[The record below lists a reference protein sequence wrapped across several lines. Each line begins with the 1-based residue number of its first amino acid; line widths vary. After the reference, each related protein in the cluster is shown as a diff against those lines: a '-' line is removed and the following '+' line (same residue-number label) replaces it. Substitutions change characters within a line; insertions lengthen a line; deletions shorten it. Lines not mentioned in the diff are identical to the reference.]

1 MRKNMKS
8 LSKNIIFRSLRIS
21 LPRPPAKAGGN
32 SAGGNSAGGNS
43 VRGNSVRGC
52 SVEYLKKWVYLMR
65 RTGLW
70 FWFQGEV
77 KTDIFAVLSI
87 FTCYRQPM
95 DNLAIS
101 NLWADK

>member
-1 MRKNMKS
+1 M
-8 LSKNIIFRSLRIS
+8 S
-21 LPRPPAKAGGN
+21 LPRPPAEAGGNSTGGN

-52 SVEYLKKWVYLMR
+52 SVEYLKKWVYLVR

-87 FTCYRQPM
+87 FTCCRQKKKTD
-95 DNLAIS
+95 DNNHYL
-101 NLWADK
+101 KHTGHERT

>member
-52 SVEYLKKWVYLMR
+52 SVRGCSVEYLKNGYIWC
-65 RTGLW
+65 
-70 FWFQGEV
+70 GELGCGFGFRE
-77 KTDIFAVLSI
+77 KLRPIYSQ
-87 FTCYRQPM
+87 C
-95 DNLAIS
+95 
-101 NLWADK
+101 